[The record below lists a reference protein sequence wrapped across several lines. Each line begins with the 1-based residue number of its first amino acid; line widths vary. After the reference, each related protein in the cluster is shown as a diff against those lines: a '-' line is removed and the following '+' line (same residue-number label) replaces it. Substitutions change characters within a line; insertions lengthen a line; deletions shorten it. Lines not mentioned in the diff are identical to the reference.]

1 MKFSS
6 EIEINR
12 SVKDVFRFAVSHKN
26 LSRWVDGFQAFKSV
40 KGRNRNKGSKATHIY
55 KDAAGILEV
64 HEEVLDIIPEKSF
77 KTSLSHK
84 NMDTVLELKFL
95 NYGGR
100 TKVITDTNVKL
111 KPAIFNLFSFLM
123 KGQMKKQ
130 QQADLRRLKN
140 AVEAM
145 K

>member
-12 SVKDVFRFAVSHKN
+12 SVKEVYRFAVNSKN
-26 LSRWVDGFQAFKSV
+26 LSRWVDGFQTFKSV

-55 KDAAGILEV
+55 KDAAGTLEV
-64 HEEVLDIIPEKSF
+64 HEEVLDIIPEKLF

-111 KPAIFNLFSFLM
+111 KPAVFNLFSFLM
-123 KGQMKKQ
+123 KGKMKQQ

-140 AVEAM
+140 AIEAM